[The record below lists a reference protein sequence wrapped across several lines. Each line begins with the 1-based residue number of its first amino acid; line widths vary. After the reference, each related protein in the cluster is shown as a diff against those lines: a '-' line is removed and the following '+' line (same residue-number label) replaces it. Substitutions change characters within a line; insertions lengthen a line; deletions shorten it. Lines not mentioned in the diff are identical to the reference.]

1 MVQFKY
7 TVSQQGK
14 ETSGIIEASSSTEAA
29 EKLQE
34 KGGYILELRQRF
46 SFGLFNISG
55 WLEKFL
61 APLSERMKS
70 SEKIFF
76 TAQLS
81 SMLKAGLSIT
91 KAIEVFIDEKQTKA
105 SIPLKKII
113 SKLESGKKLS
123 EALSDYP
130 KIFDHVYI
138 NVVRSG
144 EATGKLNESL
154 DYMAK
159 QLKQEYQLISK
170 IKSAMIYPVVVLT
183 AMAGVMGFITLS
195 VVPRIVDFAKD
206 AGAELPQITKILVS
220 TTEFCRQ
227 FWPFFILIFL
237 ILTTIL
243 WRLINTKKGKRLI
256 DGFFLKIPIIGNLIR
271 RYNQARFTRLLS
283 GFFHYGISVDKAF
296 EILSDSLSN
305 SFYSEACFRMKS
317 KLMLGSSLSAVLT
330 SEKTLFSTIMNRVVK
345 GAEKTGALD
354 ETLMKLAIFY
364 EEELDTA
371 LNNLTA
377 IIEPILIVFLG
388 IGVIGIALSV
398 IVPIYRVTSQLR

>member
-14 ETSGIIEASSSTEAA
+14 ETSGVIEASSSTEAA
-29 EKLQE
+29 EKLKE
-34 KGGYILELRQRF
+34 KGGYILELKQRF

-61 APLSERMKS
+61 TPLSERMGS

-105 SIPLKKII
+105 SIPLRKII

-123 EALSDYP
+123 EAFSTYP
-130 KIFDHVYI
+130 KIFDQVYI

-144 EATGKLNESL
+144 EATGKLDESL

-159 QLKQEYQLISK
+159 QLKQEYQLASK
-170 IKSAMIYPVVVLT
+170 VKSAMIYPIVVLT
-183 AMAGVMGFITLS
+183 AMIGVMSFITLS
-195 VVPRIVDFAKD
+195 VVPKIVDFAKN
-206 AGAELPQITKILVS
+206 AGAELPQITKILVFV
-220 TTEFCRQ
+220 TEFCRQ

-237 ILTTIL
+237 ILTIIL
-243 WRLINTKKGKRLI
+243 WRLIHTKKGKRFI
-256 DGFFLKIPIIGNLIR
+256 DGFFLKIPIIGTLIR

-283 GFFHYGISVDKAF
+283 GFFHYGISVDRAF

-330 SEKTLFSTIMNRVVK
+330 SEKELFSTIMNQVVK
-345 GAEKTGALD
+345 GAEKTGVLD

-364 EEELDTA
+364 EEELETS
-371 LNNLTA
+371 LNNLTS
-377 IIEPILIVFLG
+377 IIEPILIIFLG